1 MRFADLTT
9 FRVGGEI
16 ANVVSG
22 DSEELILKTLV
33 TDPEAYVVGG
43 GSNILASDI
52 HFNGTVLVV
61 NTKGSALD
69 YDACSG
75 GMITV
80 AAGVLW
86 DEFVAQTVA
95 AGFFGLETLSGIPGK
110 VGAAPIQN
118 IGAYGQEFSAVV
130 ARVRAWDR
138 SARQQRT
145 FTANQCAFGYRT
157 SLFKKEPNRYVILD
171 VTVQLKKG
179 DLSIPIS
186 YPELAK
192 ELAVS
197 VGERASVS
205 KVRERTLAIRERKG
219 MVLSEQD
226 RDSWSAGSFF
236 INPSVSPEIAALL
249 PADAP
254 KWPNTDGSI
263 KLSAAWLLERSGVVK
278 GERLGGAG
286 ISTKHV
292 LAITNAADATSH
304 EIIELARK
312 CQNAVQKLFNITL
325 EPEVQLLGFSL

>member
-1 MRFADLTT
+1 
-9 FRVGGEI
+9 
-16 ANVVSG
+16 
-22 DSEELILKTLV
+22 
-33 TDPEAYVVGG
+33 
-43 GSNILASDI
+43 
-52 HFNGTVLVV
+52 VV

-86 DEFVAQTVA
+86 DEFVVQTVA
-95 AGFFGLETLSGIPGK
+95 AGFSGLETLSGIPGK

-130 ARVRAWDR
+130 ARVRTWDR

-278 GERLGGAG
+278 GERHGGAG

-312 CQNAVQKLFNITL
+312 CQNAVQKLFNIKL

>member
-16 ANVVSG
+16 AHVISG
-22 DSEELILKTLV
+22 DSEELILKTLA
-33 TDPEAYVVGG
+33 TAPDAYVVGG

-52 HFNGTVLVV
+52 PFNGTVLVV
-61 NTKGSALD
+61 NTKGSSLD

-80 AAGVLW
+80 NAGVHW
-86 DEFVAQTVA
+86 DEFVAQTVV
-95 AGFFGLETLSGIPGK
+95 AGFSGLETLSGIPGK

-130 ARVRAWDR
+130 ARVRTWDR
-138 SARQQRT
+138 SAQEQQT

-179 DLSIPIS
+179 DLSIPIT

-205 KVRERTLAIRERKG
+205 KVREHTLAIRERKG
-219 MVLSEQD
+219 MILSEQD
-226 RDSWSAGSFF
+226 RDTWSAGSFF
-236 INPSVSPEIAALL
+236 VNPSVSPEIAAAL

-263 KLSAAWLLERSGVVK
+263 KLSAAWLLERSGVAK
-278 GERLGGAG
+278 GERLGGAA

-292 LAITNAADATSH
+292 LAITNAASATSS
-304 EIIELARK
+304 EIIELAQR
-312 CQNAVQKLFNITL
+312 CQNAVQKRFNITL
-325 EPEVQLLGFSL
+325 APEVQLLGVSL

>member
-16 ANVVSG
+16 ASVVRG
-22 DSEELILKTLV
+22 TSEELIIETL
-33 TDPEAYVVGG
+33 TREPDTQIVGG
-43 GSNILASDI
+43 GSNILAADDR
-52 HFNGTVLVV
+52 FNGTVLVIE
-61 NTKGSALD
+61 TKGSELD

-80 AAGVLW
+80 AAGVEW
-86 DEFVAQTVA
+86 DDFVSQTVA
-95 AGFFGLETLSGIPGK
+95 AGFSGLETLSGIPGK

-130 ARVRAWDR
+130 ARVRTWDR
-138 SARQQRT
+138 KNKEQRT
-145 FTANQCAFGYRT
+145 FTANQCGFGYRN
-157 SLFKKEPNRYVILD
+157 SIFKEDRNRYVILE

-179 DLSIPIS
+179 ELSIPIT
-186 YPELAK
+186 YPELAR
-192 ELAVS
+192 ELGIS
-197 VGERASVS
+197 SGERAAVT
-205 KVRERTLAIRERKG
+205 KVREATLAIRNRKG
-219 MVLSEQD
+219 MVLSTTD

-236 INPSVSPEIAALL
+236 INPSVVPEVAAAL
-249 PADAP
+249 PSDAP
-254 KWPNTDGSI
+254 RWPNTDGSI

-312 CQNAVQKLFNITL
+312 CQNAVQKHFNITL
-325 EPEVQLLGFSL
+325 EPEVQLLGVSL

>member
-16 ANVVSG
+16 ASVVRG
-22 DSEELILKTLV
+22 TSEELIIETL
-33 TDPEAYVVGG
+33 TREPDTQIVGG
-43 GSNILASDI
+43 GSNILAADDR
-52 HFNGTVLVV
+52 FNGTVLVIE
-61 NTKGSALD
+61 TKGSELD

-80 AAGVLW
+80 AAGVEW
-86 DEFVAQTVA
+86 DDFVSQTVA
-95 AGFFGLETLSGIPGK
+95 AGFSGLETLSGIPGK

-130 ARVRAWDR
+130 ARVRTWDR
-138 SARQQRT
+138 KNKEQRT
-145 FTANQCAFGYRT
+145 FTANQCGFGYRN
-157 SLFKKEPNRYVILD
+157 SIFKEDRNRYVILE

-179 DLSIPIS
+179 ELSIPIT
-186 YPELAK
+186 YPELAR
-192 ELAVS
+192 ELGIS
-197 VGERASVS
+197 SGERAAVT
-205 KVRERTLAIRERKG
+205 KVREATLAIRNRKG
-219 MVLSEQD
+219 MVLSTTD

-236 INPSVSPEIAALL
+236 INPSVVPEVAAAL
-249 PADAP
+249 PSDAP
-254 KWPNTDGSI
+254 RWPNTDGSI

-312 CQNAVQKLFNITL
+312 CQNAVQKNFNITL